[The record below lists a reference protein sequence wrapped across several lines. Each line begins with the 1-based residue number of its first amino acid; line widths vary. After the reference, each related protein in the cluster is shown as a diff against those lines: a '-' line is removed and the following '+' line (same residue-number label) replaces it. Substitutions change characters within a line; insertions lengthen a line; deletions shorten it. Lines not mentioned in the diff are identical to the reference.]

1 MLQILL
7 QKDRLID
14 QLKQQIIDSESNLK
28 NAFDQN
34 KEVYA
39 NRENLQQQ
47 LEGKQRLIQSLE
59 LQLAE
64 AKDML

>member
-47 LEGKQRLIQSLE
+47 LEGKQRLI
-59 LQLAE
+59 
-64 AKDML
+64 